1 MLKIIFKQIIDYKRF
16 HGRTSLKTISTM
28 KKDFFILIILFT
40 ISYSCEFDHFPTES
54 ISLEDVFR
62 DPLKVEGY
70 VLGLYGYLP
79 NQGSFHRVA
88 GAMLSSATDES
99 VPTAASNIRVLTDG
113 SLTARAGNPDGNW
126 SNAYQYLADIN
137 IGLENLYLS
146 KSLAQSKVD
155 QYNGEM
161 RFLRAFIHFE
171 LVKRYGGIPL
181 ATKSFSL
188 DSLTIG
194 RNTFEE
200 CINFILDDCESAYA
214 TLPEPNNVTFGRAS
228 KGAALALK
236 SRVLLYAASPLYNG
250 SGYRNDNNPLIC
262 YGNEDPLRWEK
273 AAEAAHDVIALN
285 FYNIFKTAEITDA
298 LNNTQVLQRGEDS
311 YRKLFT
317 VISGN
322 RELILSRTAALNN
335 TIEKDNTPVGYTNGL
350 GRTSPSQQMVDA
362 YGMINGKTINDPSYS
377 ADQPYLNRD
386 PRFAASIFYNGK
398 SWSGREVETFQ
409 GGRDMQGTTY
419 SRTGY
424 YLSKF
429 SAANVVISGGSQTNT
444 YHCFPIFRYAEILL
458 NYAEAMNNAYGPDD
472 DPKGYGLTA
481 RDALKQIRGRVLRP
495 NHTDVD
501 VATHEGMTEAIKRE
515 RQVEL
520 SFEEHRYFDLKRWK
534 EAEAVLSQNVMGV
547 IIQKNETDILYDYSY
562 TVETRQ
568 FPDRLY
574 FYPITHSEMSRN
586 SALVNNPGW

>member
-1 MLKIIFKQIIDYKRF
+1 
-16 HGRTSLKTISTM
+16 M
-28 KKDFFILIILFT
+28 KKELFILFILFAL
-40 ISYSCEFDHFPTES
+40 SYSCEFEHFPTES
-54 ISLEDVFR
+54 ISAEDVFR

-88 GAMLSSATDES
+88 GAMLSSASDES
-99 VPTAASNIRVLTDG
+99 VPTTTSNIRVLTDG
-113 SLTARAGNPDGNW
+113 SLTARSNNPDGNW
-126 SNAYQYLADIN
+126 NNAYQFLADIN
-137 IGLENLYLS
+137 IGLENLHLTT
-146 KSLAQSKVD
+146 SLTQSKRD
-155 QYNGEM
+155 QYKGEM
-161 RFLRAFIHFE
+161 QFLRAFIHFE

-181 ATKSFSL
+181 AIKSFSL
-188 DSLTIG
+188 DSLKIG

-200 CINFILDDCESAYA
+200 CINFILDDCEDAY
-214 TLPEPNNVTFGRAS
+214 TMLPDPNNVVFGRAS

-250 SGYRNDNNPLIC
+250 SGFKNDNNPLIC

-273 AAEAAHDVIALN
+273 AAEAAHHVIALN
-285 FYNIFKTAEITDA
+285 FYNIFKTAEITDGLTNA
-298 LNNTQVLQRGEDS
+298 QVLQRGEDN

-317 VISGN
+317 TISGN

-335 TIEKDNTPVGYTNGL
+335 IIEKDNTPVGYTNGL

-362 YGMINGKTINDPSYS
+362 YGMINGKTINDPSYNEN
-377 ADQPYLNRD
+377 QPYLNRD
-386 PRFAASIFYNGK
+386 PRFEASIFYNGK
-398 SWSGREVETFQ
+398 TWRGREVETFQ
-409 GGRDMQGTTY
+409 GGRDMQGTVF

-429 SAANVVISGGSQTNT
+429 AEPNVVISGTETNT

-458 NYAEAMNNAYGPDD
+458 NYAEAMNNAYGPDS

-481 RDALKQIRGRVLRP
+481 RGALRQIRGRVLRP
-495 NHTDVD
+495 EHVD
-501 VATHEGMTEAIKRE
+501 VEAATKEEMAEFIKRE

-520 SFEEHRYFDLKRWK
+520 AFEEHRYFDLKRWK
-534 EAEAVLSQNVMGV
+534 EAESTLSQNIRGV
-547 IIQKNETDILYDYSY
+547 IIQKDQTNILYDYSY
-562 TVETRQ
+562 MVETRQ
-568 FPDRLY
+568 FPERLY
-574 FYPITHSEMSRN
+574 FYPIPHSEISKN

>member
-1 MLKIIFKQIIDYKRF
+1 
-16 HGRTSLKTISTM
+16 M
-28 KKDFFILIILFT
+28 KKELFILIILFT
-40 ISYSCEFDHFPTES
+40 LFYSCEFDHFPTES

-88 GAMLSSATDES
+88 GAMLSSASDES
-99 VPTAASNIRVLTDG
+99 VPTGTSNIRILTDG

-126 SNAYQYLADIN
+126 TSAYQYLADIN
-137 IGLENLYLS
+137 IGLENLHLC
-146 KSLAQSKVD
+146 KSLAPGKED
-155 QYNGEM
+155 QYKGEM

-171 LVKRYGGIPL
+171 LVKRYGGVPL

-188 DSLTIG
+188 DSLKIA

-200 CINFILDDCESAYA
+200 CINYILNDCESAFA
-214 TLPEPNNVTFGRAS
+214 ILPEPNNVVFGRAS

-250 SGYRNDNNPLIC
+250 SGFKNDNNKLIC
-262 YGNEDPLRWEK
+262 YGNEDPKRWEK
-273 AAEAAHDVIALN
+273 AAEAAHQVIALN
-285 FYNIFKTAEITDA
+285 FYTIYKAADMTDA
-298 LNNTQVLQRGEDS
+298 LTNAQVLTRGEDN
-311 YRKLFT
+311 YRKLFNT
-317 VISGN
+317 IAGN
-322 RELILSRTAALNN
+322 KELILSRTAALNN

-350 GRTSPSQQMVDA
+350 GRTSPSQQMADA
-362 YGMINGKTINDPSYS
+362 YGMINGKTISDPSYNPN
-377 ADQPYLNRD
+377 QPYQNRD

-409 GGRDMQGTTY
+409 GGKDMQGTVY

-429 SAANVVISGGSQTNT
+429 SAANVVISGTQTNAP
-444 YHCFPIFRYAEILL
+444 HCFPIFRYAEILL
-458 NYAEAMNNAYGPDD
+458 NYAEAMNNAYGPDA
-472 DPKGYGLTA
+472 DPYNWGLTA
-481 RDALKQIRGRVLRP
+481 RGALQLIRVRVLRP
-495 NHTDVD
+495 KDMNVE
-501 VATHEGMTEAIKRE
+501 ATTKEAMAAAIKRE

-520 SFEEHRYFDLKRWK
+520 AFEEHRYFDLKRWK
-534 EAEAVLSQNVMGV
+534 EAETVLSQDIKGV
-547 IIQKNETDILYDYSY
+547 IIQKEGTNILYDYSY
-562 TVETRQ
+562 VVETRQ
-568 FPDRLY
+568 FPERLY
-574 FYPITHSEMSRN
+574 FYPIPNSEISRN

>member
-1 MLKIIFKQIIDYKRF
+1 
-16 HGRTSLKTISTM
+16 M
-28 KKDFFILIILFT
+28 KKEFFILIILFT

-62 DPLKVEGY
+62 DPIKVEGY

-79 NQGSFHRVA
+79 NQGSYHRVA

-99 VPTAASNIRVLTDG
+99 VPTGTSNIRVLTDG

-126 SNAYQYLADIN
+126 NSAYQYLADIN
-137 IGLENLYLS
+137 IGIENLHLC

-161 RFLRAFIHFE
+161 KFLRAFIHFE

-194 RNTFEE
+194 RNSFEE
-200 CINFILDDCESAYA
+200 CINFILNDCESAYA
-214 TLPEPNNVTFGRAS
+214 TLPDPNNVVFGRAS

-250 SGYRNDNNPLIC
+250 SGFKNDNNPLIC
-262 YGNEDPLRWEK
+262 YGNEDPMRWEK
-273 AAEAAHDVIALN
+273 AAEAAHQVIALN
-285 FYNIFKTAEITDA
+285 FYTIYMRREITNA
-298 LNNTQVLQRGEDS
+298 HANAQVLSRGEDN
-311 YRKLFT
+311 YRRLFT
-317 VISGN
+317 TISGN
-322 RELILSRTAALNN
+322 KELILSRTAALNN

-362 YGMINGKTINDPSYS
+362 YGMINGKTINDPSY
-377 ADQPYLNRD
+377 DTDRPYLNRD
-386 PRFAASIFYNGK
+386 PRFTASIFFNGK
-398 SWSGREVETFQ
+398 NWSGREVETFQ
-409 GGRDMQGTTY
+409 GGKDMQGTVY

-429 SAANVVISGGSQTNT
+429 SAENVIISGGSQTNT
-444 YHCFPIFRYAEILL
+444 YHCFPIFRYAEVLL
-458 NYAEAMNNAYGPDD
+458 NYAEAMNNAYGPDL

-481 RDALKQIRGRVLRP
+481 REALRQIRSRVLRP
-495 NHTDVD
+495 NSTDVE
-501 VATHEGMTEAIKRE
+501 ASTQQEMTEVIKRE

-520 SFEEHRYFDLKRWK
+520 AFEEHRYFDLKRWK
-534 EAEAVLSQNVMGV
+534 DAENILSQDIKGV
-547 IIQKNETDILYDYSY
+547 IIQKDENGIYYDYSY

-574 FYPITHSEMSRN
+574 YYPIPHSEISRN